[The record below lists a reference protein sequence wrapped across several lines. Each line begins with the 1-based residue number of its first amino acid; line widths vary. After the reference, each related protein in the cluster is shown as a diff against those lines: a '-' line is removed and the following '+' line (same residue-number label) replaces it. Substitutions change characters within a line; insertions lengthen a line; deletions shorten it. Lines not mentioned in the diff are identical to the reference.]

1 MKKRNEPIIIFV
13 AIAWLLFF
21 SAKLCAEPKTLTR
34 PGGTTITYEVFGDA
48 EKEDTL
54 LLVHCWACNR
64 GYWNNQI
71 PDLARNY
78 RVVTLDLPGHGDSPT
93 KRERWTLQ
101 AVTEE
106 IAAVVKELKL
116 DKFIVV
122 GHSMGGPLS
131 LLLAAM
137 KPGNVKGIVCVDTLH
152 NVEFDF
158 KSEDYNMSEET
169 FEKSLRE
176 FIPLMLHPKSDK
188 KLASWLVDQA
198 LKTNRKV
205 ALSLL
210 EEFDKADF
218 AAMMSN
224 AKVPIRCVNAVPYNE
239 MSPKTEVDINR
250 KYGDFKV
257 ILMEDVGHFPMLERP
272 EEFTELLKEAILQ
285 ASSSGGEKIS
295 QPGGSNKEIQN

>member
-13 AIAWLLFF
+13 TTVWLLFF
-21 SAKLCAEPKTLTR
+21 PANLWAEPRSLTR
-34 PGGTTITYEVFGDA
+34 PGGTTITYEVIGDA
-48 EKEDTL
+48 KKEETL
-54 LLVHCWACNR
+54 LLVHCWSCNR
-64 GYWNNQI
+64 GYWRNQI

-137 KPGNVKGIVCVDTLH
+137 MPGNVKGIVCVDTLH

-158 KSEDYNMSEET
+158 KSEDYNMTEET
-169 FEKSLRE
+169 FAKSLRE
-176 FIPLMLHPKSDK
+176 FIPLMLHPESDK
-188 KLASWLVDQA
+188 NLASWLVDQS

-210 EEFDKADF
+210 EDFDRADF

-224 AKVPIRCVNAVPYNE
+224 AKVPIGCVNAVPYNE

-250 KYGDFKV
+250 KYGDFEV
-257 ILMEDVGHFPMLERP
+257 ILMKNVGHYPMLERP
-272 EEFTELLKEAILQ
+272 EEFTELLKKAIRQ
-285 ASSSGGEKIS
+285 TSSSDPEKIS
-295 QPGGSNKEIQN
+295 QPGGSNKEFQN